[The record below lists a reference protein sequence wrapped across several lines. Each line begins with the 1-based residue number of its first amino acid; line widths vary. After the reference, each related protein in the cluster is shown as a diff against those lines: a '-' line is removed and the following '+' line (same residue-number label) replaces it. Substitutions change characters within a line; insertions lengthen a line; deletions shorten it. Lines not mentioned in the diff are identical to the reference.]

1 MTKNFQT
8 AAIDLVRKREITE
21 TDLKI
26 TDLLL
31 EIAMMISIV
40 TSFQQIPKENED
52 QWEGLQKN

>member
-31 EIAMMISIV
+31 EIAMISII
-40 TSFQQIPKENED
+40 TSQLHPKENED

>member
-31 EIAMMISIV
+31 EIAMISI
-40 TSFQQIPKENED
+40 TTQQIPKENED
-52 QWEGLQKN
+52 LWEGLQKI

>member
-31 EIAMMISIV
+31 EIAMISIII
-40 TSFQQIPKENED
+40 SQQIPKENED

>member
-31 EIAMMISIV
+31 EIAMISI
-40 TSFQQIPKENED
+40 IPEENED

>member
-8 AAIDLVRKREITE
+8 AAIDLVRKRKITE

-31 EIAMMISIV
+31 EIAMISII
-40 TSFQQIPKENED
+40 TSQQIPEENED

>member
-31 EIAMMISIV
+31 EIAMISII
-40 TSFQQIPKENED
+40 TTQQIPKENED
-52 QWEGLQKN
+52 LWEGLQKI

>member
-8 AAIDLVRKREITE
+8 VAIDLVRKREITE

-31 EIAMMISIV
+31 EIAMISII
-40 TSFQQIPKENED
+40 TSQQIPEENEG